1 MPLIGCKARLYLLR
15 VFVWLAWICGSSIFA
30 HEYLFTRL
38 YEFDTIVYDYTQRS
52 LSDNLSYLLLR
63 KDLRFNPTG
72 YSGSSGNL
80 QNVQVITDFSQIAG
94 STLHADAP
102 EGIDRDLWN
111 AERFVVKFYES
122 LARRWEVLN
131 PIPELLYVLYVR
143 SAAYPFLFSPSFDML
158 ASDKGTFPFTED
170 LQFRKTLIVQRQFG
184 LAFRILF

>member
-15 VFVWLAWICGSSIFA
+15 IFVCIICCFGSSIFA

-38 YEFDTIVYDYTQRS
+38 YEFDQLALDYTQLS

-80 QNVQVITDFSQIAG
+80 QNLQILTDFSQIV
-94 STLHADAP
+94 SSSLHANIP
-102 EGIDRDLWN
+102 EGIDRDLWT
-111 AERFVVKFYES
+111 AERSVVKFYES

-131 PIPELLYVLYVR
+131 PIPGLFYVLYVR

-170 LQFRKTLIVQRQFG
+170 LQFRKTLLIQRQYG
-184 LAFRILF
+184 IAFRILF